1 MGMEQAG
8 ACLDWLYLGKT
19 FISKCRKAAGWI
31 ERCIALK
38 TKQKKKATKKPQTET
53 KQKNKVNKIE
63 AREWEGN
70 LVRSKASSLELNCSI
85 LLQNWWFQF
94 YFRLKLTVYCSIPTV
109 ILVGPSWQLM
119 LMEMEML
126 IWLWALHMHPVV
138 GSRED
143 LWLHFTLISTGVTKV
158 IFVE

>member
-8 ACLDWLYLGKT
+8 AWLDWLYLGKT
-19 FISKCRKAAGWI
+19 FIPQCRKAAGLL
-31 ERCIALK
+31 ERCVSSQNQKKPPQKTLTQ
-38 TKQKKKATKKPQTET
+38 TKQKTSE
-53 KQKNKVNKIE
+53 NKIE

-70 LVRSKASSLELNCSI
+70 LVKSKFRSLELSCSI

-119 LMEMEML
+119 LMGMEML

-158 IFVE
+158 IFVV